1 MATVIDGDL
10 EVSRHFNARTITLPA
25 STVTDA
31 SVLAAANIAASK
43 LEHQYQPLYA
53 QASATTA
60 AAATVAIWR
69 VFGETGS
76 VVAVEAGLVSP
87 NVGAAACTVDIKKN
101 GTTILTGTIP
111 LTSAEIARQSVAGTL
126 NLSAAALV
134 DGDMLEVVTTAT
146 AGGGTLGTG
155 LFVSLKIREK
165 A

>member
-1 MATVIDGDL
+1 MATEIDGDL
-10 EVSRHFNARTITLPA
+10 VVMRHLSARTMSIPA
-25 STVTDA
+25 STVVDA
-31 SVLAAANIAASK
+31 SVAAGANVAASK

-60 AAATVAIWR
+60 AAATIAIWR

-87 NVGAAACTVDIKKN
+87 NVGAATCTVDVKKN
-101 GTTILTGTIP
+101 GTTILTGTIS
-111 LTSAEIARQSVAGTL
+111 LTNAQVARESVAGTL
-126 NLSAAALV
+126 DLTAAALV